1 MELIKGNDTHTHTHS
16 VRHHMKYPPRCT
28 IITKLKRT
36 FEYKKKTD
44 GKLLNALTTVLLIV
58 YFYDAP
64 YHASFP

>member
-36 FEYKKKTD
+36 FEYKKNRWQTPERTYN
-44 GKLLNALTTVLLIV
+44 GAVYSLLL
-58 YFYDAP
+58 
-64 YHASFP
+64 